1 MTFLSDLRFA
11 LRLIRRAPGFTA
23 VAVLTLALGIGG
35 NTAMFTVINAV
46 LLRPLP
52 FPHADRLVMAWG
64 SHPDIGHEAAS
75 LPDFTDWRA
84 ENDVF
89 AGMAATSLRSIN
101 ITTHQGPERVI
112 GARVT
117 ADLFRVLGVGP
128 ALGRDFR
135 PDDDAPGAPPVAILS
150 HGLWVRTL
158 GADPAIVGRPMT
170 LNGAQYTVIGIMPQG
185 FAMPPRA
192 ELWVPLAMSA
202 AGAPRRDDFL
212 QVVGRLKPGV
222 TVDQAQAEMT
232 TIASRLERAYPGTN
246 TNWTIALVPLHEQ
259 LVGSVR
265 PALLALWAAIVFVL
279 LIACANVANL
289 LLSRASGRRKEMAV
303 RLALGAGR
311 RQIVRQL
318 LTESVLLALIGG
330 AAGLLLAAWSVPLIA
345 SLAPPAAGR
354 TFDPHLDAT
363 VLIFTLGA
371 SILTGLI
378 FGLMPAIN
386 AARSDL
392 QAVMKEG
399 GRTAGHGAGASRT
412 SRVLIVSQVALS
424 LVLLVSAGLMVR
436 TLQHLEQVDPGF
448 RTDHLLRA
456 RVNLSAAQYAS
467 ATAQRA
473 FANRLAQNLHAL
485 PGAEAVA
492 LTDTVYLEGSGYSSM
507 LIAGEPPPAPGEV
520 HDAQIFSVSSGFQ
533 RTLGIRMR
541 QGRQFEPQDGPEAPL
556 VALVNE
562 AFVKRYLSDGR
573 ALGRQVSFDGAN
585 GQPTWRTIVG
595 VAADV
600 KQESLTSTPY
610 PEIDVPLAQRPSP
623 AIAMLVRSAGDPDA
637 LASPIRA
644 VVQRLD
650 PTLPTYAITTM
661 DAMISES
668 AGNRRMAMYLFAVFA
683 GAALLL
689 AASGLY
695 GVMAYAVSQRTRAIG
710 IRLALGATPTDIL
723 RLVVGEGLA
732 VTAIGIVV
740 GLIAAAALTR
750 YLQTLLF
757 GVTAHDPITFAAIA
771 LLLLVTAL
779 AACYAPARRA
789 MRQDPSAALRQ
800 E

>member
-1 MTFLSDLRFA
+1 
-11 LRLIRRAPGFTA
+11 
-23 VAVLTLALGIGG
+23 
-35 NTAMFTVINAV
+35 
-46 LLRPLP
+46 
-52 FPHADRLVMAWG
+52 
-64 SHPDIGHEAAS
+64 
-75 LPDFTDWRA
+75 
-84 ENDVF
+84 
-89 AGMAATSLRSIN
+89 
-101 ITTHQGPERVI
+101 
-112 GARVT
+112 
-117 ADLFRVLGVGP
+117 
-128 ALGRDFR
+128 
-135 PDDDAPGAPPVAILS
+135 
-150 HGLWVRTL
+150 
-158 GADPAIVGRPMT
+158 
-170 LNGAQYTVIGIMPQG
+170 
-185 FAMPPRA
+185 
-192 ELWVPLAMSA
+192 
-202 AGAPRRDDFL
+202 
-212 QVVGRLKPGV
+212 
-222 TVDQAQAEMT
+222 
-232 TIASRLERAYPGTN
+232 
-246 TNWTIALVPLHEQ
+246 
-259 LVGSVR
+259 
-265 PALLALWAAIVFVL
+265 
-279 LIACANVANL
+279 
-289 LLSRASGRRKEMAV
+289 
-303 RLALGAGR
+303 
-311 RQIVRQL
+311 
-318 LTESVLLALIGG
+318 
-330 AAGLLLAAWSVPLIA
+330 
-345 SLAPPAAGR
+345 
-354 TFDPHLDAT
+354 
-363 VLIFTLGA
+363 
-371 SILTGLI
+371 
-378 FGLMPAIN
+378 
-386 AARSDL
+386 
-392 QAVMKEG
+392 
-399 GRTAGHGAGASRT
+399 
-412 SRVLIVSQVALS
+412 VALS